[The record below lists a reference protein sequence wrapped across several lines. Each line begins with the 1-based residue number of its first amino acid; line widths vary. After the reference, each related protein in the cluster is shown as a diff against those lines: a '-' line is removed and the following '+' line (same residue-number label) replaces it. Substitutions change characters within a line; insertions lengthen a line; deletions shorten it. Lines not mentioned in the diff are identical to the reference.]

1 MEANMNEFETIP
13 VDLSGIRLKGREVR
27 RLAAIEELRAESTEE
42 AIEATRHLVED
53 DPLLVTLV
61 LGSLGIAMR
70 ADLEARGLLAG
81 ER

>member
-1 MEANMNEFETIP
+1 MEANMREFETIP
-13 VDLSGIRLKGREVR
+13 VDLSGIRLKGSEVR
-27 RLAAIEELRAESTEE
+27 RLAAIEELHADSPEE
-42 AIEATRHLVED
+42 AIGATRHLVEE

-70 ADLEARGLLAG
+70 ADLEARGLLEG